1 MSSVLVCAAHP
12 DDELLGVGGTILRH
26 IAEGD
31 EVTIHL
37 SDQCRQP
44 DWSKPQALA
53 WRIGARFLTHFD
65 TEPTPDIVYTHHVGD
80 LNADH
85 RKVAERALVIGR
97 FAKTVRTFETVSSTE
112 WGLTPFL
119 PDFYVDIG
127 DVRAKVKLLEEFY
140 GDEMRESPHPRTSRV
155 IQSLAAWRGST
166 AGLRYAEAFCTIRD
180 RW

>member
-1 MSSVLVCAAHP
+1 MSSVLVMAAHP

-26 IAEGD
+26 LDAND

-37 SDQCRQP
+37 ADPCRQP

-53 WRIGARFLTHFD
+53 SRIGAKFLTTFD
-65 TEPTPDIVYTHHVGD
+65 TEPTPDIIYTHHVGD

-85 RKVAERALVIGR
+85 RRVAERALVIGR

-112 WGLTPFL
+112 WGLTPFQ
-119 PDFYVDIG
+119 PDYYVEVDFW
-127 DVRAKVKLLEEFY
+127 RKAALLDEFY
-140 GDEMRESPHPRTSRV
+140 GDEMRQEPHPRSR
-155 IQSLAAWRGST
+155 QNLAALAQWRGST
-166 AGLRYAEAFCTIRD
+166 AGFHYAEAFCTIRD